1 MTLSDTQRLV
11 LSRAG
16 RHEMRLAAAPT
27 GLPASARDAVFRS
40 MLKNGLLA
48 ECAAPREYAGLAWR
62 EDADG
67 ARVALRITD
76 AGLRAIGVEPDGG
89 AAPDTATVADTAP
102 ATAPDAHPASEDVL
116 PTEAAQDAPAAP
128 DEAAHVEDPVL
139 LNQASAAPAPPRSMN
154 LRQAAHAV
162 LDTWDDES
170 DRDALAGSMERLRAV
185 LAKPARAAREPG
197 APRKPRE
204 GTKQEKVLA
213 LLRRPEGASGPQ
225 LIDATGWAP
234 HTVRGFLAGLAR
246 KGVEVRVLERVRQV
260 GPNKAVAKGSYTVY
274 RVARGDDRTAVP
286 GVGG

>member
-27 GLPASARDAVFRS
+27 GLPAAARDAVFRS

-162 LDTWDDES
+162 LAE
-170 DRDALAGSMERLRAV
+170 
-185 LAKPARAAREPG
+185 PARAARG
-197 APRKPRE
+197 PREPRE
-204 GTKQEKVLA
+204 GTKRERVLA

-225 LIDATGWAP
+225 LAEATGWAP
-234 HTVRGFLAGLAR
+234 HTVRGFLAGLR
-246 KGVEVRVLERVRQV
+246 KKGVTPTVLERVRQV
-260 GPNKAVAKGSYTVY
+260 GFGKAGAKGSHSVY
-274 RVARGDDRTAVP
+274 RVAEAG
-286 GVGG
+286 